1 MDKHYRSIGL
11 VRDSLLS
18 RSNINGHTAAMR
30 NPPGGKDLNLNMDR
44 IASYADRPPPEPY
57 GPPLQVH
64 KPVEPAKQP
73 LPGPNTAQNL
83 GEILQQASAQ
93 VNAAESPAPAQE
105 LAKPLE
111 SQVILPVRSTLPLYT
126 LLIILALFNAAF
138 FSWVVVKLTELST
151 AWPTTGEQ
159 QEASAVSL
167 ATDDSMGKLQA
178 TVAGLQAQL
187 GEMQQEVGSVAG
199 QALDHVRP
207 VSKMED
213 ASVVDEIQPAISARP
228 VANALAIDA
237 PIESVLVQELESAT
251 VKKEKKVS
259 ELLEN
264 ETTVPP
270 AETIVLA
277 ANPPVQAKAKPVITD
292 SAKPVTKAIWLINL
306 GIYGSEEAA
315 NKMRDSVQ
323 GLGYAAH
330 IVPTLGGENAIYKVQ
345 LGNFGS
351 RSAAQNIV
359 DQLEN
364 KTGITGLWVSRLN

>member
-1 MDKHYRSIGL
+1 
-11 VRDSLLS
+11 
-18 RSNINGHTAAMR
+18 
-30 NPPGGKDLNLNMDR
+30 
-44 IASYADRPPPEPY
+44 
-57 GPPLQVH
+57 
-64 KPVEPAKQP
+64 
-73 LPGPNTAQNL
+73 
-83 GEILQQASAQ
+83 
-93 VNAAESPAPAQE
+93 
-105 LAKPLE
+105 
-111 SQVILPVRSTLPLYT
+111 
-126 LLIILALFNAAF
+126 
-138 FSWVVVKLTELST
+138 
-151 AWPTTGEQ
+151 
-159 QEASAVSL
+159 
-167 ATDDSMGKLQA
+167 
-178 TVAGLQAQL
+178 
-187 GEMQQEVGSVAG
+187 
-199 QALDHVRP
+199 
-207 VSKMED
+207 
-213 ASVVDEIQPAISARP
+213 